1 MNMNTIELNIDEYK
15 SMLKELGVLKTE
27 NEELKNR
34 LSTIVQQEL
43 SDIKTSDSRKR
54 CMTLKKGGK
63 DAKRKKQRFLRR
75 QAKDGRFWPRK
86 GEPGNVQTAAE
97 KKEKIIYRVER

>member
-63 DAKRKKQRFLRR
+63 DAKRKK
-75 QAKDGRFWPRK
+75 
-86 GEPGNVQTAAE
+86 
-97 KKEKIIYRVER
+97 